1 MEILKSSDSPRVIG
15 EKIKKNIDLS
25 EKGYKYHFEVKPPAN
40 PDEKTLWIDLFVK
53 TITKEI
59 NTRSYA
65 DEYFA
70 SHPSIDKANFKY
82 IGDDGKPTLEFKKM
96 LYGDD
101 YDPLDKYILVPK
113 NNTLGGF
120 CKPIE
125 SQRGITTYNL
135 NDIVFDT
142 SDVRSLYATFNTYG
156 HLEYLNTSTWNTS
169 KITNMD
175 STFNNCFKLQS
186 IDISSWDTSKV
197 TVMGYAF
204 NSCRALTTIEGILD
218 LKSCTSYNSLFGGC
232 TNLTSV
238 KVKNLPVD
246 IDTFCT
252 KARIDKSK
260 VIVVQ

>member
-1 MEILKSSDSPRVIG
+1 MEILKSSDSPRVLA
-15 EKIKKNIDLS
+15 EKVKKNIALS

-59 NTRSYA
+59 NTRTYA

-125 SQRGITTYNL
+125 SQRGIDRYDLDGIIFNTT
-135 NDIVFDT
+135 
-142 SDVRSLYATFNTYG
+142 DVRSLYAAFNTYG
-156 HLEYLNTSTWNTS
+156 HLEYLNTSAWNTS

-197 TVMGYAF
+197 TNMAYAF
-204 NSCRALTTIEGILD
+204 NSCRALTTIEGVLD
-218 LKSCTSYNSLFGGC
+218 FKRCTSYNNVFGSC
-232 TNLTSV
+232 PNLTSV
-238 KVKNLPVD
+238 KVKNLPTD

-260 VIVVQ
+260 VIIVQ